1 MLNGAGNRRITDFV
15 RRGGAYIGFCAGG
28 YYGAARCEF
37 EVGHPERGM
46 EVVGSRELAFFPGT
60 CRGGAFKG
68 FRYASESGARAV
80 RLGVR
85 KDAFGGLE
93 EALENFRSYYNGGG
107 VFVDAATMTEQGVEV
122 LASYDEELDVEGG
135 EGNAALV
142 YCKVGA
148 GGVILTGPHPEFA
161 AVNLEPHPD
170 VDGYATLIEAL
181 AEDDDHRTRFLKACL
196 TKLGLQVNPDNTS
209 IPSLSKIHLSA
220 LDPQDVGGLLTS
232 LSSIITKNEAGEELV
247 RGENDTFHLE
257 HTDTRWSVN
266 DLESTLEA
274 THISTTS
281 SSDSH
286 KDTKATL
293 DPARAAAIDGLVDHN
308 RTLKTIVPHES
319 AWPEPKETPY
329 FNHADFYS
337 SLLAFRRRESD
348 AYEWGAHLLYG
359 EVVTSTNT
367 LLEKNPSLLSHLP
380 TGFTLAA
387 TTQLAGRG
395 RGTNVWIAPPGCMIF
410 STVINHPAHLAQSR
424 PVVFIQYLVAIAIVE
439 AVRSYDGALYSDLP
453 VKLKWPNDVYA
464 QDPVAPW
471 KDAAKKEA
479 NYVKIGGILT
489 NCAYSNGA
497 YQMVVGVG
505 LNTTNGKPT
514 TSLDAVLAKFSQR
527 HNLPPFRIER
537 LLARLLTRFES
548 LYREFVRSGFTRDME
563 ERYYDN
569 WLHSNQ
575 MVTLEAEGGIKA
587 KVVGITR
594 DWGLLRAQEVGFDG
608 RPTGRIWALQ
618 SDENSFDFWKGLV
631 KRKL

>member
-1 MLNGAGNRRITDFV
+1 
-15 RRGGAYIGFCAGG
+15 
-28 YYGAARCEF
+28 
-37 EVGHPERGM
+37 M
-46 EVVGSRELAFFPGT
+46 EVIGSRELAFFPGT

-68 FRYASESGARAV
+68 FKYASESGARAV
-80 RLGVR
+80 KVKVR
-85 KDAFGGLE
+85 GDAFEGDAGESLQD
-93 EALENFRSYYNGGG
+93 FKTYFNGGG
-107 VFVDAATMTEQGVEV
+107 VFVDAGKMVEQGIEV
-122 LASYDEELDVEGG
+122 LASFEDELDVDGG
-135 EGNAALV
+135 DGKAAVV
-142 YCKVGA
+142 YCKIGS

-170 VDGYATLIEAL
+170 VEGYETLIEAL
-181 AEDDDHRTRFLKACL
+181 AQDDDNRTSFLKACL
-196 TKLGLQVNPDNTS
+196 TKLGLEINTDNTS

-232 LSSIITKNEAGEELV
+232 FTSIITKDENGEELIK
-247 RGENDTFHLE
+247 GENDTFHVE
-257 HTDTRWSVN
+257 HADTRWSVK
-266 DLESTLEA
+266 DLQSTLEA
-274 THISTTS
+274 THISS
-281 SSDSH
+281 SADNP
-286 KDTKATL
+286 KDTKTKL
-293 DPARAAAIDGLVDHN
+293 DPARAAAIDGLIDHN
-308 RTLKTIVPHES
+308 RTLKTIIPHES

-337 SLLAFRRRESD
+337 SLVAFRRRAESD

-367 LLEKNPSLLSHLP
+367 LLEKNPSLLAHLP
-380 TGFTLAA
+380 TGFTMAA
-387 TTQLAGRG
+387 TTQIAGRG

-424 PVVFIQYLVAIAIVE
+424 PVVFIQYLAAIAIVE
-439 AVRSYDGALYSDLP
+439 AVRSYDGTAAGTGVGPYSDLP

-464 QDPVAPW
+464 QDPENPW
-471 KDAAKKEA
+471 KQGDATAPKREA

-548 LYREFVRSGFTRDME
+548 LYREFVRNGFTREME

-569 WLHSNQ
+569 WLHTNQ
-575 MVTLEAEGGIKA
+575 MVTLEAEGGVKA
-587 KVVGITR
+587 RIVGITR

-608 RPTGRIWALQ
+608 RPTGRMWALQ
-618 SDENSFDFWKGLV
+618 SDENSFDFWRGLV

>member
-1 MLNGAGNRRITDFV
+1 M
-15 RRGGAYIGFCAGG
+15 GFCAGG

-37 EVGHPERGM
+37 EIGHPDRGM
-46 EVVGSRELAFFPGT
+46 EVIGGRELAFFPGT

-68 FRYASESGARAV
+68 FKYASESGAKAV
-80 RLGVR
+80 KVQVME
-85 KDAFGGLE
+85 KAFKGAAGEGLE
-93 EALENFRSYYNGGG
+93 DFETYFNGGG
-107 VFVDAATMTEQGVEV
+107 VFVDAGKMGEQGVEV
-122 LASYDEELDVEGG
+122 LASFADELDVDGG
-135 EGNAALV
+135 EGKAAVV
-142 YCKVGA
+142 YCKVGS

-170 VDGYATLIEAL
+170 VEGYDKLIEAL
-181 AEDDDHRTRFLKACL
+181 ARDDDKRTSFLKACL
-196 TKLGLQVNPDNTS
+196 TKLGLEINPDNTS

-220 LDPQDVGGLLTS
+220 LDPQEVGGLLTS
-232 LSSIITKNEAGEELV
+232 FDSIITQDENGEELIK
-247 RGENDTFHLE
+247 GENDTFHIE
-257 HTDTRWSVN
+257 HADTRWSVK
-266 DLESTLEA
+266 DLQSTLEA
-274 THISTTS
+274 THISSPT
-281 SSDSH
+281 DDQ
-286 KDTKATL
+286 KDTKTKL
-293 DPARAAAIDGLVDHN
+293 DPARAAAIDGLIDHN

-329 FNHADFYS
+329 FNHADYYS
-337 SLLAFRRRESD
+337 SLVSFRRRESD

-367 LLEKNPSLLSHLP
+367 LLEKNPSLLTHLP
-380 TGFTLAA
+380 TGFTMAA
-387 TTQLAGRG
+387 TTQIAGRG

-424 PVVFIQYLVAIAIVE
+424 PVVFIQYLAAIAIVE
-439 AVRSYDGALYSDLP
+439 AVQTYDGTAYSDLP

-464 QDPVAPW
+464 QDPENPW
-471 KDAAKKEA
+471 KDAATKKEA

-548 LYREFVRSGFTRDME
+548 LYREFVSNGFTREME

-569 WLHSNQ
+569 WLHTNQ

-587 KVVGITR
+587 RIVGITR

-608 RPTGRIWALQ
+608 RPTGRLWALQ
-618 SDENSFDFWKGLV
+618 SDENSFDFWRGLV